1 MQRRFDVFGRLSLG
15 VIASLVLMLMA
26 LAVGSAASGASGSAG
41 VQSVVGVQALV
52 AKLAVLRRPQTA
64 ADMLPAGLHLARF
77 PRSGKILPSLTRLVA
92 TPPGASLFLV
102 VTTPASGP
110 RSLWSPKLGD
120 QVAIVSVTGATG
132 EESVAIPA
140 ADLTDANQLET
151 PPVTGRSASA
161 IANSYQVAIVPDG
174 VARVSW
180 TFANRQLRPGRVVNL
195 AVANNIALNQSSG
208 LLLSARWFTAD
219 GAVFPTSDRAYQM
232 AVAARDAVMRAQII
246 RLDARTSARP
256 SPAILA
262 GFAVFSIHSRTG
274 VRIPGG
280 DVISHPALATV
291 PLPILQL
298 TSGRQPPQLD
308 PEAMRQITT
317 PSGFQTWIIPGHRGM
332 CVALVDKPRIPS
344 LGSGAGEGCSP
355 NIASTLSH
363 GGGISSGYPGGA
375 SDSVRILP
383 TNRPIITIRSTNG
396 HRRTIRPAYGIYI
409 THTGPKR

>member
-1 MQRRFDVFGRLSLG
+1 MERRFDVFGRLGLG
-15 VIASLVLMLMA
+15 VIASVVLAPVALM
-26 LAVGSAASGASGSAG
+26 VSSAASGASGSAG
-41 VQSVVGVQALV
+41 VQAGVGAQALV

-77 PRSGKILPSLTRLVA
+77 PRSGAIVASLTRLVA
-92 TPPGASLFLV
+92 TPPGARLFVV

-120 QVAIVSVTGATG
+120 QVAIVAVTGATG
-132 EESVAIPA
+132 EQSVAIPA

-151 PPVTGRSASA
+151 PPVTGRTASA
-161 IANSYQVAIVPDG
+161 IANSYQVGIVPDG

-195 AVANNIALNQSSG
+195 AVSNNIALNRSSG

-219 GAVFPTSDRAYQM
+219 GAAFPTSDRAYQM
-232 AVAARDAVMRAQII
+232 AIAARDAVIRAQII

-256 SPAILA
+256 SPVILA
-262 GFAVFSIHSRTG
+262 DFAVFSIHSRKG
-274 VRIPGG
+274 VRIPSG
-280 DVISHPALATV
+280 DVISHPSLATV
-291 PLPILQL
+291 PLAILQL

-344 LGSGAGEGCSP
+344 LGGGAGEGCSG
-355 NIASTLSH
+355 NIANTLSH

-375 SDSVRILP
+375 SVSVRILP
-383 TNRPIITIRSTNG
+383 TTRPTITVRTANG